1 MKSSREIASFK
12 IQPTDGASAGWQT
25 GLDSRKR
32 ALVSEEKKIVNNRY
46 FLRVCFTILT
56 KNQLV
61 FHKKSKNHCIVV
73 SS

>member
-1 MKSSREIASFK
+1 MKSSRERASFK

-46 FLRVCFTILT
+46 FFNDSPFWKLRIRIII
-56 KNQLV
+56 V
-61 FHKKSKNHCIVV
+61 FQF
-73 SS
+73 